1 MDHNDKRNTNVPLGT
16 FGETT
21 PLDPDERT
29 PTLFGSSD
37 RTSTPIRQRVPTLL
51 GVPII
56 QVNAQRQAAADSTSP
71 RERKREPRTATDN
84 LASAFSEMLDEQL
97 SIAVEIDDDSDD
109 LALVSDKDMIE
120 LPDAVPDPEQDLD
133 DRPTTVAPMPEA
145 PTTPRMAAI
154 SARPDDYQAAHQAS
168 YDPAYDPEDR
178 PTTVV
183 PKPEPALATG
193 RLPLLIP
200 TQYAEA
206 QTRDRADQVLAT
218 AAAVTAANQPLSAA
232 ETSRAFNT
240 TSTTSTHLNPNL
252 SYAAAT
258 LPPPAADPPLTITSL
273 PPMAASLPP
282 HNVSSLAPR
291 EVARL
296 KPAERSDANPGIGAF
311 VLAAMALIAVGGWW
325 YTAGSFNRSE
335 VSQAPAPLQPQAT
348 SQPLATLPQPISRPA
363 PLVSA
368 PAQPEASST
377 PVVEAPAE
385 NGLAPKSTS
394 AGKGKALAIG
404 GRALHSK
411 AAPKP
416 LTGDIPQ
423 TPSRTDVLH
432 KLEAVRP
439 SVRACA
445 AGRSGVADLDITVA
459 HSGVVTHVLV
469 GGDFAGTT
477 QGTCIA
483 RAVREARFDS
493 FKQERFRLL
502 FPYAI

>member
-16 FGETT
+16 FADTT
-21 PLDPDERT
+21 PLDPEERT

-37 RTSTPIRQRVPTLL
+37 RASAPIRQRVPTLL

-56 QVNAQRQAAADSTSP
+56 QVNAQRQAPQENARREQQTTDARPTRDG
-71 RERKREPRTATDN
+71 RERRDARDGRDATDN
-84 LASAFSEMLDEQL
+84 ISSAFADMLDDQL
-97 SIAVEIDDDSDD
+97 AIAVEIDDDSDD
-109 LALVSDKDMIE
+109 LALVSERDMIE
-120 LPDAVPDPEQDLD
+120 LPDTLPPPAADDLD

-154 SARPDDYQAAHQAS
+154 GARQS
-168 YDPAYDPEDR
+168 DPGTDADIDDR
-178 PTTVV
+178 PTTVA
-183 PKPEPALATG
+183 PKPEAQFGTG

-218 AAAVTAANQPLSAA
+218 AAAVTANQTLTAA
-232 ETSRAFNT
+232 EAQPRQRDWTL
-240 TSTTSTHLNPNL
+240 STPDRS
-252 SYAAAT
+252 
-258 LPPPAADPPLTITSL
+258 PPTAADVPLTAASL

-282 HNVSSLAPR
+282 SNVSSLAPR
-291 EVARL
+291 EVARQ
-296 KPAERSDANPGIGAF
+296 KPPERSDANPGIGAF

-325 YTAGSFNRSE
+325 YTAGSFNRAE
-335 VSQAPAPLQPQAT
+335 VSQAPAPPQPQAVA
-348 SQPLATLPQPISRPA
+348 QPLAALPQSITQPA
-363 PLVSA
+363 PPVSA
-368 PAQPEASST
+368 PVQAEAT
-377 PVVEAPAE
+377 TTAPLEAPVE
-385 NGLAPKSTS
+385 NGLPSKSTA
-394 AGKGKALAIG
+394 AGKGKALAVS
-404 GRALHSK
+404 GRAPRTK

-416 LTGDIPQ
+416 PLAGDMPL

-459 HSGVVTHVLV
+459 RSGVVTHVLV

-477 QGTCIA
+477 QGSCIA